1 MKKQVLP
8 LKEEREE
15 LTTMLRELKSV
26 KSRIGNWLDNDEAPM
41 NEAYSIKLEKIYDNL
56 FTIMSDIGEMIG
68 YQRRCGGTAMKE
80 AKKYI
85 NHHKVKLSGK
95 WYITKVR
102 ASEAVEIA
110 FEEGRISAGKE
121 ISGKKKI

>member
-8 LKEEREE
+8 LKEEREK

-68 YQRRCGGTAMKE
+68 YTIFHD
-80 AKKYI
+80 I
-85 NHHKVKLSGK
+85 NVG
-95 WYITKVR
+95 
-102 ASEAVEIA
+102 VE
-110 FEEGRISAGKE
+110 EQP
-121 ISGKKKI
+121 

>member
-1 MKKQVLP
+1 MTTCSP
-8 LKEEREE
+8 LC
-15 LTTMLRELKSV
+15 LTLR
-26 KSRIGNWLDNDEAPM
+26 NDR
-41 NEAYSIKLEKIYDNL
+41 LYD
-56 FTIMSDIGEMIG
+56 FPR

-110 FEEGRISAGKE
+110 FEEGKNLCGKRNFR
-121 ISGKKKI
+121 KKKSDLYIISERSNPGPWLFSIGRY